1 MTKKHIC
8 KPVIVESYVDDNLIV
23 KIYCPICFKTIDILY
38 SKKIKAEELKIRSK
52 QLLDRLSSTMEGCN

>member
-8 KPVIVESYVDDNLIV
+8 KPIIVESYVDDNLII

-52 QLLDRLSSTMEGCN
+52 QLLDKINSNYGGM